1 MNTNEYEQEKDLVDE
16 WDSDDT
22 RDGIKK
28 RIRTRGMQ
36 QYPETGWQLG
46 ELYVYARNRYHT
58 EAVAD
63 AAIYKQHRS
72 MGKVNY
78 PWLLTR
84 NEIIKLFPLAIY
96 RLKTT

>member
-36 QYPETGWQLG
+36 
-46 ELYVYARNRYHT
+46 
-58 EAVAD
+58 
-63 AAIYKQHRS
+63 
-72 MGKVNY
+72 
-78 PWLLTR
+78 
-84 NEIIKLFPLAIY
+84 
-96 RLKTT
+96 